1 MYTDILINA
10 TFYENRIALV
20 ENGNLREFHL
30 DRLSERGLI
39 GNIYLGRVVRVLP
52 GIDAAFVATCPHCSH
67 DTYAIKGEREAVVR
81 MHMAIEDASGREST
95 AGVVPSANGR

>member
-30 DRLSERGLI
+30 DRLS
-39 GNIYLGRVVRVLP
+39 N
-52 GIDAAFVATCPHCSH
+52 
-67 DTYAIKGEREAVVR
+67 
-81 MHMAIEDASGREST
+81 
-95 AGVVPSANGR
+95 AG

>member
-52 GIDAAFVATCPHCSH
+52 GIDAAFV
-67 DTYAIKGEREAVVR
+67 DIGLERT
-81 MHMAIEDASGREST
+81 GFL
-95 AGVVPSANGR
+95 

>member
-1 MYTDILINA
+1 MGQA
-10 TFYENRIALV
+10 K
-20 ENGNLREFHL
+20 LRGTPEQRKQAAIDKQLSLRPKHIICNHCQAE
-30 DRLSERGLI
+30 LSEMDPIDVSELA
-39 GNIYLGRVVRVLP
+39 